1 MIKHLSEKPSAILI
15 PLIIAVCVLTVS
27 GFTVAGLS
35 LIRIV
40 NYNRAIGQA
49 GLVRG
54 GLQRMV
60 KLELAGVQ
68 TDGDRSTINELIKG
82 LRNGPVKIDKIKFD
96 GLDTSLVSLHES
108 IVDWR
113 ANQSDARKLDL
124 VHESEELWRLTNE
137 IAFDFTASSTLSRRA
152 FLWGIVI
159 SGLGVLLSGFAVYVS
174 KFLVQD
180 KVEVEA
186 SYDAMTGA
194 LRRDRFL
201 ARLEAFIAAKGKNE
215 YIGVVML
222 DLDHFKRINDGYG
235 HDAGDKVLA
244 AVSGALKSLLRADD
258 AFGRLGG
265 EEFAVATRSKDSRAA
280 RLFAERARA
289 AIESLRL
296 ERLPIMTVS
305 AGVVLARAN
314 EKPLDVLKRADSFLY
329 AAKTAG
335 RNRVRSE

>member
-1 MIKHLSEKPSAILI
+1 MFKYLNEKPSSILI

-27 GFTVAGLS
+27 GFSVAGLS
-35 LIRIV
+35 LVRIV
-40 NYNRAIGQA
+40 DFNRAISQA
-49 GLVRG
+49 GLIRG

-60 KLELAGVQ
+60 KLEVAGIQ
-68 TDGDRSTINELIKG
+68 TDSDRTTINELIQR
-82 LRNGPVKIDKIKFD
+82 LRSGPIRIDKVKFD
-96 GLDTSLVSLHES
+96 ELETLIGTINES
-108 IVDWR
+108 VRDWR
-113 ANQSDARKLDL
+113 AGQSANDRSRLIQ
-124 VHESEELWRLTNE
+124 ESEYLWRLTNE
-137 IAFDFTASSTLSRRA
+137 IVFDFTASSTLSRRT

-186 SYDAMTGA
+186 SFDPMTGA

-215 YIGVVML
+215 YVGVVML

-305 AGVVLARAN
+305 AGVVLTRAN
-314 EKPLDVLKRADSFLY
+314 EKPLEVLKRADSYLY
-329 AAKTAG
+329 AAKSAG